1 MAATVAGDIL
11 AWLLFAGIT
20 VLGVTLTVVGTIRA
34 YRLTRTRGL
43 SPAVSVTLASLA
55 AVVLFLGGWMLFGL
69 WWAGARLQHFVAHAH
84 RAAR

>member
-1 MAATVAGDIL
+1 MVATIVGDIL

-34 YRLTRTRGL
+34 HRLARTRRL

-55 AVVLFLGGWMLFGL
+55 AIVLFLGGWMLFGL
-69 WWAGARLQHFVAHAH
+69 WWAAARLQRAVRGAHH
-84 RAAR
+84 AA